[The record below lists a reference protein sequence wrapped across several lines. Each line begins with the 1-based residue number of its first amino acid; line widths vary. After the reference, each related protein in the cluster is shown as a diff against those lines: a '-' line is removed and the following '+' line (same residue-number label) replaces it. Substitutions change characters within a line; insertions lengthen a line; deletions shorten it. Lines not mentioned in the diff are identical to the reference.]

1 MLRSGGLRA
10 FRGQKIG
17 LLGGSFNP
25 PHEGHMHIIKLA
37 IKHLGLNNLWC
48 LVSPQNPLK
57 SVREMAPLKRRI
69 REARRVL
76 KWPFV
81 TVSDIEAELLT
92 RYSVDTIK
100 SLIKKYPGV
109 KFVWIMGA
117 DNLVQINRW
126 QGWEQ
131 IFKLVPV
138 AVFDRPPYSL
148 LAENSVAS
156 KKFARHRV
164 SPSQAKSLPK
174 MKPPGWVYLKTPLN
188 SVSATELRQSTASKF

>member
-1 MLRSGGLRA
+1 
-10 FRGQKIG
+10 
-17 LLGGSFNP
+17 
-25 PHEGHMHIIKLA
+25 MHIIKLA
-37 IKHLGLNNLWC
+37 IKHLELNNLWC

-57 SVREMAPLKRRI
+57 SVREMAPLRRRI
-69 REARRVL
+69 SEARRVL

-100 SLIKKYPGV
+100 ALIKKYPGV

-156 KKFARHRV
+156 RRFARHRI
-164 SPSQAKSLPK
+164 SPSQAKALPK
-174 MKPPGWVYLKTPLN
+174 MKPPGWVYLKTQLN
-188 SVSATELRQSTASKF
+188 SVSATELRQSTGINF